1 MVGLELVWTPK
12 APSQSSHSQ
21 PTCINLVV
29 WGFFQPGYGT
39 VGHNNEVVHR
49 GDYFC
54 ICTLLCP
61 FWKYRPSI
69 SVRFHGFLKL
79 SMHLNIWQFRSLAH
93 NCLFSACKKNINL
106 LPWNRKHNSCS
117 VTASNKHPDHNKVC
131 SFEWSLNVHIN
142 WLPDPT
148 RCFQLCVLLSEYRPF
163 LPPRYLEGFYCK
175 HWTHSLH
182 SIKAWSIIYYPNTR
196 LWEFSCFRQSLK
208 FPIYFFKHICS
219 PIDRIIENNFFLTF
233 FYNVFH
239 SYSENTFQAYWCVVL
254 IPHHMNIIFY
264 VTGHTHNTLLTVS
277 S

>member
-1 MVGLELVWTPK
+1 MYTQKWLKNDCKQGYILWIVQKSTVEWLDWTWCGLPKHLPK
-12 APSQSSHSQ
+12 APILSLPAISY
-21 PTCINLVV
+21 LF
-29 WGFFQPGYGT
+29 GFFQPGYKT
-39 VGHNNEVVHR
+39 VRQNNEVVHR
-49 GDYFC
+49 GDYTC

-79 SMHLNIWQFRSLAH
+79 SIHLNIWQFRSLAY

-131 SFEWSLNVHIN
+131 SFEQSLNVHIN

-148 RCFQLCVLLSEYRPF
+148 RCFQLCVLFSEYRSF

-182 SIKAWSIIYYPNTR
+182 SIKAWSIIYYPHTR
-196 LWEFSCFRQSLK
+196 LWESFHILGSL
-208 FPIYFFKHICS
+208 
-219 PIDRIIENNFFLTF
+219 
-233 FYNVFH
+233 
-239 SYSENTFQAYWCVVL
+239 
-254 IPHHMNIIFY
+254 
-264 VTGHTHNTLLTVS
+264 
-277 S
+277 